1 MLSDLLKYI
10 CCPLFQIQ
18 EEESISYHSGS
29 SQIHQILSVQ
39 ADSSK
44 YPWKKQSLHFGD
56 SKESAAECPCIF
68 FSLPE
73 SSMKSKTSSVSWVVQ
88 LPLTLRMPDPGI
100 HAALDTLFRLPLFKT
115 LILIFCTTLNRNPE
129 VEIIWHIF
137 QGDIFLSFII
147 LKEHKLCEDTVGP

>member
-10 CCPLFQIQ
+10 CCPLFQTQ

-29 SQIHQILSVQ
+29 LQIHQILSVQ

-56 SKESAAECPCIF
+56 SKESAAECPWIF
-68 FSLPE
+68 FSLRE

-88 LPLTLRMPDPGI
+88 LPSTLRMPDPGV
-100 HAALDTLFRLPLFKT
+100 HAALDTLFRLPPFKP
-115 LILIFCTTLNRNPE
+115 LILLFCTTLNRSPE

-147 LKEHKLCEDTVGP
+147 LKEHKLCEDTVDP